1 MKYEQT
7 NSSSTRKTYKV
18 EFESEAEAN
27 LTADQLADKI
37 IPYNYGGGFI
47 SRNDSKAEIYIY
59 ID

>member
-18 EFESEAEAN
+18 EFENETEVKLS
-27 LTADQLADKI
+27 ADQLADRI

-47 SRNDSKAEIYIY
+47 SRTDSQAEIYIY